1 MADSN
6 ELNTFDNKAY
16 VKGDEAADGNGN
28 QVKEK
33 NSSNYGGDKESLKEN
48 RFANLNPEEI
58 RIVKKGIYKNVII
71 IAIAFMLL
79 FTAFQSMANLQS
91 SINKVCNDSS
101 ICLLSFVFYWIS
113 KILNIF
119 CKPYKQF
126 IND

>member
-1 MADSN
+1 MGPNPPLFKIDIMTDSN

-16 VKGDEAADGNGN
+16 VKSDEAADGNGN

-33 NSSNYGGDKESLKEN
+33 SSNYGDKESLKEN

-91 SINKVCNDSS
+91 SINKVEG
-101 ICLLSFVFYWIS
+101 LG
-113 KILNIF
+113 
-119 CKPYKQF
+119 
-126 IND
+126 